1 MIFGS
6 LVGFL
11 RRLQLLDLSLDDVIL
26 DLLEEEAGLAERVPS
41 FDEVATAEVGP
52 SGGGRMASIL
62 QSFSLLIG
70 RKGAKAM
77 ARLA

>member
-41 FDEVATAEVGP
+41 SMRSLRPRSVQA
-52 SGGGRMASIL
+52 GRSMASIL